1 MRLHGGRIMKRKVI
15 SIFVPRNP
23 ICILV
28 CWYTENLLSGFLILL
43 LLELPV
49 CETRLVVTTPATIS
63 RDQLSV
69 PPRPPYPPG
78 DFHHFTLFIIFPR
91 VARQHWSLKST
102 ALVVF
107 RLDHEA
113 CLWFPG
119 SYFVKSVPF
128 PYSSLLCWNFNLLD
142 FQNYHPTVLMWGSH
156 GSVWNTAPCWLVGLH
171 QRGWLHG
178 IFFITIQHL
187 AIIYNCLDINNTKLC
202 WPSSDAIWVYKLL
215 NVHISN

>member
-15 SIFVPRNP
+15 SP

-49 CETRLVVTTPATIS
+49 SETRLVVTTPATIS

-69 PPRPPYPPG
+69 PPTPPG

-107 RLDHEA
+107 RLAHEA

-119 SYFVKSVPF
+119 SYFVKSLPF
-128 PYSSLLCWNFNLLD
+128 PYSSLVCWNFNLLD
-142 FQNYHPTVLMWGSH
+142 FSKLSSYGVNVRFSRQRLEHSAVLTRRSTSTTRH
-156 GSVWNTAPCWLVGLH
+156 LLHHNTTFSYYLQLPW
-171 QRGWLHG
+171 
-178 IFFITIQHL
+178 
-187 AIIYNCLDINNTKLC
+187 
-202 WPSSDAIWVYKLL
+202 YK
-215 NVHISN
+215 